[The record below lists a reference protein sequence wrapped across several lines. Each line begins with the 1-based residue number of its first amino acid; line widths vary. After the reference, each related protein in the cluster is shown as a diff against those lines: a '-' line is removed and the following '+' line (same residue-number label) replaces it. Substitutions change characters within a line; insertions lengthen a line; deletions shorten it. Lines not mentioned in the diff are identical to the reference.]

1 MVGSRLKPLKLTDDN
16 NVEIQQAMHRKGQ
29 GMPTHK
35 PTTVPAIPRSQVVK
49 QRMEPSYSMMLQ
61 PEPQQAPAQNSTNTV
76 QQLKNQQQLQQQLLQ
91 QQQLQKQQEPIQ
103 QQHQQ
108 PIYANTTNS
117 VYSYYSE
124 LEALR

>member
-1 MVGSRLKPLKLTDDN
+1 
-16 NVEIQQAMHRKGQ
+16 MHRKGQ

-61 PEPQQAPAQNSTNTV
+61 PETQQAPAQTTTNTV

-91 QQQLQKQQEPIQ
+91 QQQLQKQQESMQ
-103 QQHQQ
+103 QQQNQQ